1 MDGDS
6 ATIIRGSATIQTRVD
21 FSADERV
28 GVPHVRIRNR
38 LHIVMR
44 IQQHRRRVL
53 ADILGTDDL
62 PSARRAVGIVRLHH
76 LRIDADLAQQVR
88 HELRGTLHMIGG
100 DAFRGNRLQGDL
112 LVQHVDDAVEIRL
125 DARADLFGS

>member
-1 MDGDS
+1 MV
-6 ATIIRGSATIQTRVD
+6 RV
-21 FSADERV
+21 
-28 GVPHVRIRNR
+28 
-38 LHIVMR
+38 
-44 IQQHRRRVL
+44 QQHRRRIL
-53 ADILGTDDL
+53 ADVFGTDDL
-62 PSARRAVGIVRLHH
+62 PSARRAVGVVRLHH

-100 DAFRGNRLQGDL
+100 DALRGNRLQRDL